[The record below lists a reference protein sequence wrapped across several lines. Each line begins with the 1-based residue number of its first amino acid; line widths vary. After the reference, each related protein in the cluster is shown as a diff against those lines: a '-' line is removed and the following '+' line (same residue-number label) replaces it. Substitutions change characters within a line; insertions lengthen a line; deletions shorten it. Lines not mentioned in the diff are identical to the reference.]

1 MLILPVQRLYK
12 YPLFLENLLQCT
24 PKSHPDHP
32 TIITALEKVKD
43 VATLVDER
51 AQQVQRVEEVRELQ
65 ELLNKDDPA
74 STFSAHESECF
85 AFFRDWSCL
94 ELG

>member
-12 YPLFLENLLQCT
+12 YPLFLENLLQST

-32 TIITALEKVKD
+32 TLIAALEKIKE

-51 AQQVQRVEEVRELQ
+51 AQQVQRMEEVRELQ
-65 ELLNKDDPA
+65 ELLNKDDPVMMRHFLQA
-74 STFSAHESECF
+74 
-85 AFFRDWSCL
+85 DQ
-94 ELG
+94 

>member
-24 PKSHPDHP
+24 PKTHADYAS
-32 TIITALEKVKD
+32 ITAALEKIRE

-51 AQQVQRVEEVRELQ
+51 AQDVQRQQEVLEVQ
-65 ELLNKDDPA
+65 EMMSKDDPV
-74 STFSAHESECF
+74 S
-85 AFFRDWSCL
+85 
-94 ELG
+94 